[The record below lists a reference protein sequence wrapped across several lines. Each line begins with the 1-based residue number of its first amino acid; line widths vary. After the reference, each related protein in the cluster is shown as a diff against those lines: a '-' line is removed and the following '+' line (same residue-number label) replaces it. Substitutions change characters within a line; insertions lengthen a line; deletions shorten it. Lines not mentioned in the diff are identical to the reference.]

1 MALNLLYTKNML
13 KLFNKNI
20 IENIWESHQNMEF
33 DESFKIFNLICLSQW
48 LENNNLESNL

>member
-1 MALNLLYTKNML
+1 MALSLLYTKNMV

-20 IENIWESHQNMEF
+20 IEDIWESHQNMEF

-48 LENNNLESNL
+48 LENNNLEKNL

>member
-13 KLFNKNI
+13 KLFNKKK
-20 IENIWESHQNMEF
+20 IEKIWESHQNMEF

-48 LENNNLESNL
+48 LENYNLENNL